1 MWIILRSFCKTSS
14 YWTASDWWP
23 DCHPSRYCQPN
34 GSSPCIARSLVR
46 RTSPDSCR
54 TSQNR
59 RKCWARSSK
68 CWARL
73 SSWLSREA
81 AAREAAVAREAE
93 VNTVKA
99 LLKVAWA
106 TDDS

>member
-1 MWIILRSFCKTSS
+1 MWCILRSFCKTSS
-14 YWTASDWWP
+14 YWTASGWWP
-23 DCHPSRYCQPN
+23 DCHPSRCCQPN

-46 RTSPDSCR
+46 RTNLDSCR

-73 SSWLSREA
+73 SSWCKEA
-81 AAREAAVAREAE
+81 VEHSTWRILDMHRC
-93 VNTVKA
+93 
-99 LLKVAWA
+99 LR
-106 TDDS
+106 